1 MQFIQPGRF
10 VLPGELEGAPVLQ
23 FSRYCIYQKNNGKIE
38 KEAKSNS
45 YFAVLN
51 KRYDYYRNKVV
62 KGFYENYFSTFDRQV
77 ILADCLTPLNHS
89 QQAFIDMQT
98 GLNQLFKISIM
109 ANAIYLIVCFLRIL
123 ISSCLWQQKPIISRQ
138 IKFKT

>member
-1 MQFIQPGRF
+1 MSEEQW
-10 VLPGELEGAPVLQ
+10 
-23 FSRYCIYQKNNGKIE
+23 QKLKR
-38 KEAKSNS
+38 EAKSNS

-98 GLNQLFKISIM
+98 GLISFSKISIM
-109 ANAIYLIVCFLRIL
+109 GNAIYLIVCFPRIL
-123 ISSCLWQQKPIISRQ
+123 IS
-138 IKFKT
+138 